1 MAALDASEAASDAAG
16 GPRLRRERLDVGAAF
31 VAPSGELQTWLAGVW
46 SELLNLDRI
55 GAEDDF
61 FELGGN
67 SIAATELFGRIE
79 ERTGAR
85 LLVSTIIDHP
95 TVAKLAVLLAGDP
108 EFPAGRSLVSM
119 RSEGAEPPLY
129 FFHVLTGEI
138 LVYRHLL
145 RRLAPGRKVCGL
157 QYPGHDRVPFP
168 TLSIPEM
175 AAIYV
180 DAIREAQPRG
190 PYFFAGFS
198 LGGTI
203 AYETA
208 HQISAKGGEVGLL
221 ALIDSVP
228 PRGAKLRGLR
238 RVARKLARHLSL
250 MSDIVPAAWP
260 AYLFGVLRRSLRRER
275 KESPVPAPARRP
287 RSLAAYLYGR
297 YDAYD
302 PPPYH
307 GPIKV
312 LRCSRSG
319 SEWNAANLGWAPFAK
334 GLTEIA
340 ELPGDH
346 VSIMGEPIVALV
358 AAHLDKWLAEAEAT
372 SAARTSARGIG

>member
-1 MAALDASEAASDAAG
+1 MAALDASEAASGAG
-16 GPRLRRERLDVGAAF
+16 GERRLRRDRLDVGAAF

-46 SELLNLDRI
+46 SELLNVDRI
-55 GAEDDF
+55 GAGDDF
-61 FELGGN
+61 FELGGT
-67 SIAATELFGRIE
+67 SLAASELFLRVE
-79 ERTGAR
+79 QRTGLR
-85 LLVSTIIDHP
+85 LPHSTIIDRP
-95 TVAKLAVLLAGDP
+95 TVAKLAALLAGSP
-108 EFPAGRSLVSM
+108 ESLAGRSLVSM

-180 DAIREAQPRG
+180 DAIREAQPQG
-190 PYFFAGFS
+190 PYFLAGFS

-221 ALIDSVP
+221 VLIDSVA
-228 PRGAKLRGLR
+228 PRGAKVRGLR
-238 RVARKLARHLSL
+238 HVARKLARHLSL
-250 MSDIVPAAWP
+250 MSDIAPAAWP
-260 AYLFGVLRRSLRRER
+260 GYLFGVLRRSLRRAPR
-275 KESPVPAPARRP
+275 QPTVPAPALRP
-287 RSLAAYLYGR
+287 QSLAEYLFGR
-297 YDAYD
+297 YDSYN

-307 GPIKV
+307 GPMKV

-319 SEWNAANLGWAPFAK
+319 SEWNLANLGWAPYAK
-334 GLTEIA
+334 GPLEIA

-346 VSIMGEPIVALV
+346 TSIMGEPIVALV
-358 AAHLDKWLAEAEAT
+358 AAYIDKWLAEAEAPQ
-372 SAARTSARGIG
+372 RI